1 MVRCTS
7 SRSATSCTVIP
18 PGAAAT
24 ISSAR
29 IPRSRVCDPAFFDG
43 AGAAASAGTAS
54 RSVIS
59 AHFARGARLLT
70 VEAPADGRIRRLI
83 LHCQPR

>member
-24 ISSAR
+24 ITSAR
-29 IPRSRVCDPAFFDG
+29 IPRSRVCDPVFFDG
-43 AGAAASAGTAS
+43 AGSGCECGNGFHVGH
-54 RSVIS
+54 RVLIS
-59 AHFARGARLLT
+59 LEVR
-70 VEAPADGRIRRLI
+70 VS
-83 LHCQPR
+83 